1 MKHMTEIVATL
12 FLSREQAHRAH
23 FRTKSYAQHVALGEF
38 YEAVFDM
45 ADSFAEVAQGTYGL
59 LPEIPFKAPTKAPTK
74 GQIAD
79 VLEAHLECIEDCKSE
94 FKNACDGPLLNLIDE
109 IGALYAK
116 TLYKLR
122 HLA

>member
-1 MKHMTEIVATL
+1 MKAAVEIVSTL

-23 FRTKSYAQHVALGEF
+23 LRTKSYAQHVALGEF
-38 YEAVFDM
+38 YETV
-45 ADSFAEVAQGTYGL
+45 EVAQGTYGL
-59 LPEIPFKAPTKAPTK
+59 LPEIPFKTPTK
-74 GQIAD
+74 GAIAN

>member
-1 MKHMTEIVATL
+1 MKAAVEIVSTL

-23 FRTKSYAQHVALGEF
+23 LRTKSYAQHVALGEF
-38 YEAVFDM
+38 YEAVVDL

-59 LPEIPFKAPTKAPTK
+59 LPEVPFKTPTK
-74 GQIAD
+74 GTIANA
-79 VLEAHLECIEDCKSE
+79 LEAHLECIEDCKSE

>member
-23 FRTKSYAQHVALGEF
+23 LRTKSYAQHVALGEF
-38 YEAVFDM
+38 YDEVVDL
-45 ADSFAEVAQGTYGL
+45 ADTFAEVAQGTYGL
-59 LPEIPFKAPTKAPTK
+59 LPEIPYKTPSK

-79 VLEAHLECIEDCKSE
+79 VLEAHLECVEDCKSK
-94 FKNACDGPLLNLIDE
+94 FDKPCDGPLLNIIDE

-122 HLA
+122 NLA